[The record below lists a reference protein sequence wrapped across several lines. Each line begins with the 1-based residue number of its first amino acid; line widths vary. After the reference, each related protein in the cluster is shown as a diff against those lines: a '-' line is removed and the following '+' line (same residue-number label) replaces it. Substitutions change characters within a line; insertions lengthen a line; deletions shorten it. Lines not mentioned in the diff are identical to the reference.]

1 MARGVTDEDDM
12 CNDMAGRKHKM
23 LASVVA
29 TVGHSPPTFKAK
41 VRPVDETA
49 MGERDVVY
57 KQSLQSFPA
66 SDAPSW
72 TGDSAS
78 PTGRENQGV

>member
-1 MARGVTDEDDM
+1 MCSDPADRED
-12 CNDMAGRKHKM
+12 KT

-29 TVGHSPPTFKAK
+29 TVKRTPPPFKVK

-57 KQSLQSFPA
+57 EQSLQSFPA

-72 TGDSAS
+72 TRVSAS
-78 PTGRENQGV
+78 PTMRVNQGV

>member
-1 MARGVTDEDDM
+1 M
-12 CNDMAGRKHKM
+12 CNDPADRKHKM
-23 LASVVA
+23 FASVGA
-29 TVGHSPPTFKAK
+29 TVKHTPPTFKGK

-57 KQSLQSFPA
+57 EQSLQSFPA

-72 TGDSAS
+72 TGVSAS
-78 PTGRENQGV
+78 PTVRENQGV